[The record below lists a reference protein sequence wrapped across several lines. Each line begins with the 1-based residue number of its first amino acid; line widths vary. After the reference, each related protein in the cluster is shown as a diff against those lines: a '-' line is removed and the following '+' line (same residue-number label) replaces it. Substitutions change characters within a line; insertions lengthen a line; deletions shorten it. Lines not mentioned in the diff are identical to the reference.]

1 MAEHLPGKQVI
12 SKQRVTDHGEVYTRP
27 QEVRAMLNLV
37 RSETERIESRF
48 LEPACG
54 SGNFLVEVL
63 WRKLRAVA
71 LRFGGDQL
79 AYERNSIIAISS
91 LYGIDI
97 LADNVQ
103 TCRERLFEVF
113 YREFYLDLFGEA
125 VKPDCLRSVR
135 YILNCNIIQGDALTL
150 RTVGEPSAP
159 IIFAEWSPVNHRFL
173 KRRDF
178 SFQSLLERESIKDSP
193 LFSDQGEEVLIPQ
206 PIKDY
211 PLVHFLEVGK
221 DEIELQS

>member
-1 MAEHLPGKQVI
+1 MTAKQVV

-37 RSETERIESRF
+37 RSQTERIESRF

-63 WRKLRAVA
+63 YRKMRIVA
-71 LRFGGDQL
+71 LQYSSDQL

-97 LADNVQ
+97 LADNVT
-103 TCRERLFEVF
+103 TCRDRLFEVF
-113 YREFYLDLFGEA
+113 YRDFYQDLFEQTI
-125 VKPDCLRSVR
+125 KPECLRSVR
-135 YILNCNIIQGDALTL
+135 YILSCNIIQGDALTL
-150 RTVGEPSAP
+150 KTVGESSAP

-173 KRRDF
+173 K
-178 SFQSLLERESIKDSP
+178 
-193 LFSDQGEEVLIPQ
+193 
-206 PIKDY
+206 
-211 PLVHFLEVGK
+211 
-221 DEIELQS
+221 

>member
-1 MAEHLPGKQVI
+1 MTAHLPDKQVI

-54 SGNFLVEVL
+54 SGNFLAEIL
-63 WRKLRAVA
+63 MRKLRVVA
-71 LRFGGDQL
+71 LRFGNEQL
-79 AYERNSIIAISS
+79 DYERNSIIAISS

-103 TCRERLFEVF
+103 TCRDRLFQ
-113 YREFYLDLFGEA
+113 EFMECYQDLFPESM
-125 VKPDCLRSVR
+125 KSECLRSVR
-135 YILNCNIIQGDALTL
+135 YILSCNIIQGDALTL
-150 RTVGEPSAP
+150 KTVGESSTP

-206 PIKDY
+206 PVKDY

-221 DEIELQS
+221 DDLEL